1 MGNLI
6 IGFILGII
14 PSAVAYLYKVVTK
27 KRRVNK
33 FIQLHYTTFI
43 NPILSSIKDHLER
56 IPVPASESASFSNK
70 IIQETNDFIYNI
82 EYSIK
87 HDYSMLTGDYAFEF
101 IRIAEFTKAVLTK
114 LNKEYKRYGFR
125 DTNQLEE
132 GDIMERY
139 FSKER
144 ADYTI
149 ELLNN
154 YLKDV
159 RDYMNLKKL

>member
-70 IIQETNDFIYNI
+70 IIQ
-82 EYSIK
+82 
-87 HDYSMLTGDYAFEF
+87 
-101 IRIAEFTKAVLTK
+101 
-114 LNKEYKRYGFR
+114 
-125 DTNQLEE
+125 
-132 GDIMERY
+132 
-139 FSKER
+139 
-144 ADYTI
+144 
-149 ELLNN
+149 
-154 YLKDV
+154 
-159 RDYMNLKKL
+159 

>member
-14 PSAVAYLYKVVTK
+14 PSVAAYLYKVIIK

-33 FIQLHYTTFI
+33 FIQLHYATFI

-56 IPVPASESASFSNK
+56 IPIQASESASFSNK
-70 IIQETNDFIYNI
+70 IIQETSDFIYKV

-87 HDYSMLTGDYAFEF
+87 HEYSMLGGDYAFEF
-101 IRIAEFTKAVLTK
+101 IRIAEFTKAALTK
-114 LNKEYKRYGFR
+114 INKKYKSYGFK
-125 DTNQLEE
+125 DTSQLEE

-139 FSKER
+139 FSKEK
-144 ADYTI
+144 ANYSI
-149 ELLNN
+149 ELLND

-159 RDYMNLKKL
+159 KDYMNLKKL

>member
-1 MGNLI
+1 
-6 IGFILGII
+6 
-14 PSAVAYLYKVVTK
+14 
-27 KRRVNK
+27 
-33 FIQLHYTTFI
+33 
-43 NPILSSIKDHLER
+43 
-56 IPVPASESASFSNK
+56 
-70 IIQETNDFIYNI
+70 
-82 EYSIK
+82 
-87 HDYSMLTGDYAFEF
+87 MLTGDYAFEF

-139 FSKER
+139 FSKEK
-144 ADYTI
+144 ADYSI